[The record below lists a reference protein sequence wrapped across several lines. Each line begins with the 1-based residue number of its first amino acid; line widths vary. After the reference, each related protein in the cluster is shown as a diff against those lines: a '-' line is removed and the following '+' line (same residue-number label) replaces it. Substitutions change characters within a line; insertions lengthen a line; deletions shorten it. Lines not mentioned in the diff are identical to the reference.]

1 MKKISYILL
10 SFAALLLTASCT
22 NEVDDL
28 FEKSSAQR
36 IQEASTTDQQILE
49 SASNGWVAH
58 YYADTRYGGYN
69 LYLKFK
75 DDQVTIGNELFG
87 DSLQT
92 SHYKFEQSD
101 GVILSMDEFNNLI
114 HIFSEPSSKRN
125 GGVGKSGEGYLGD
138 FEFRVQQCSAD
149 SVILQG
155 KKHGSKIVLT
165 PLAKDETWAGYINK
179 VAQVETVMN
188 YKKYQ
193 LVLGEDTLA
202 CAKSQ
207 YRNLAVTY
215 ESDGTTKTLDV
226 PYIIT
231 PNGIELYENN
241 TINNY
246 SLDGF
251 NYAKGTEWSEKKGKS
266 NIKLIAVLPSLADQ
280 IADGTFY
287 LTYDAIGSFGK
298 KYFNVAIK
306 NAGDLAESLDYVIFG
321 NFATSS
327 YGEGFGLSFYS
338 GSAEDGYYYGMYT
351 MNCTIKSEDEV
362 VLSFTGQ
369 GLGNA
374 SWYSKNANYDYM
386 VFPLGYVNLPRT
398 FKLTADDTRNPSY
411 ILMTDESNPE
421 NTFKLVPDGKEVLF
435 K

>member
-36 IQEASTTDQQILE
+36 IQEAITTDQQILE

-101 GVILSMDEFNNLI
+101 GVIL
-114 HIFSEPSSKRN
+114 
-125 GGVGKSGEGYLGD
+125 
-138 FEFRVQQCSAD
+138 
-149 SVILQG
+149 QG

-202 CAKSQ
+202 CAKSH

-306 NAGDLAESLDYVIFG
+306 KAGDLAESLDYVIFG
-321 NFATSS
+321 NFTTSS

-386 VFPLGYVNLPRT
+386 VFPLGYVNQPRT